1 MKRHN
6 DIKKKCG
13 KSIETPLICLD
24 KHFPKLFMLEKDAS
38 FVSTGSAS
46 NHWSHSSVEALSSQ
60 EGFTLTVSCTNSLKL
75 SELSS
80 HTTEEPAQQKTV
92 PYFFFFLILFFLSGA
107 GVALSKLKCWSQ
119 VSGINTNVKWL
130 QTSGWRDISMIARLA
145 SDSESLVKSHLSCS
159 APEWPWTSSE
169 LQVPSNYKV
178 TDFSWLP
185 LSVLSSLWP
194 VCFFSTEST
203 AYYL

>member
-1 MKRHN
+1 MPPLSQLAVQATTDHINLLRLYLHRKVSLWLFLVQILWNWVSSLHTPWRSLHN
-6 DIKKKCG
+6 KKQ
-13 KSIETPLICLD
+13 SPT
-24 KHFPKLFMLEKDAS
+24 
-38 FVSTGSAS
+38 
-46 NHWSHSSVEALSSQ
+46 
-60 EGFTLTVSCTNSLKL
+60 
-75 SELSS
+75 
-80 HTTEEPAQQKTV
+80 
-92 PYFFFFLILFFLSGA
+92 FFFLILFFLSGA

-169 LQVPSNYKV
+169 LQVPGNYKV
-178 TDFSWLP
+178 TDFSWLL